1 MATATQEGRLT
12 RILFPGREVPLKH
25 GETVIAT
32 ATVYPL
38 GFTHFDRFSRD
49 IVSVGLV
56 LLDALRIKVSG
67 DGKVTMEQGE
77 IDPEKLIQ
85 AAAPLLMR
93 NAFAMVRD
101 CVTVKLEGEGDD
113 AKEYRLDEVEIPHWC
128 VPDIVD
134 AWVEESFGTEGKWMP
149 WKKLMTSLMSRFQKN
164 GSSSISETVSKLLSQ
179 QATTGKTSSKGNK

>member
-12 RILFPGREVPLKH
+12 RILFPGREVPLKD
-25 GETVIAT
+25 GETVLGT

-56 LLDALRIKVSG
+56 LLDSLRLKVGG
-67 DGKVTMEQGE
+67 DGKVTMDEGE
-77 IDPEKLIQ
+77 IEPDKMIQ

-93 NAFAMVRD
+93 NAFSLVRD
-101 CVTVKLEGEGDD
+101 CVTVKVEGDD
-113 AKEYRLDEVEIPHWC
+113 EKEYRLDEIEIPHWC

-164 GSSSISETVSKLLSQ
+164 GSSSISETLSRLVSQ
-179 QATTGKTSSKGNK
+179 PDTTGTTSSKGSK